1 MTTNQDMHS
10 FYDTG
15 WPGWY
20 DMKEYGP
27 ASKHVRRIIF
37 QLLSEIKFNSVLDI
51 GCGVATLLDDISR
64 SYPHVQLYGSEFSG
78 DAVEIGKKRLPKA
91 QLWQSDLSQ
100 GTVPVQTDLVTC
112 IDVLEHI
119 EDDLTAMK
127 NLAAMTKKYALIV
140 VPIGPLFEAERV
152 RVGHVHGY
160 SQAEFDGKLQA
171 TGFRIKK
178 RILWGFPV
186 YSLYRRLLH
195 ILPEKVTTGTFS
207 PIKRFTSYLIY
218 LALYLSLPFWGDRYF
233 LVCEKVNG

>member
-1 MTTNQDMHS
+1 MNSPQDMHS

-15 WPGWY
+15 WHEWI

-27 ASKHVRRIIF
+27 ASKHVRRIVF
-37 QLLSEIKFNSVLDI
+37 QLLSQYKFNSVMDA
-51 GCGVATLLDDISR
+51 GCGVATLLGDISR
-64 SYPHVQLYGSEFSG
+64 SYPNVELFGCDYSG

-91 QLWQSDLSQ
+91 NLWQIDLSQ
-100 GTVPVQTDLVTC
+100 EAAPAQADLVTC

-127 NLAAMTKKYALIV
+127 NLAKMTRKYVLIV

-160 SQAEFDGKLQA
+160 SQAEFDGKLLA
-171 TGFRIKK
+171 TGFKIKK
-178 RILWGFPV
+178 RILWGFPA

-195 ILPEKVTTGTFS
+195 ILPEKVVTGKFS
-207 PIKRFTSYLIY
+207 PMKRFTSYLLY

>member
-1 MTTNQDMHS
+1 MNSTPDMHS
-10 FYDTG
+10 FYDSG
-15 WPGWY
+15 WPEWY

-37 QLLSEIKFNSVLDI
+37 QLLSSIEFNSVMDA

-64 SYPHVQLYGSEFSG
+64 SYPQAELYGCEYSG
-78 DAVEIGKKRLPKA
+78 DAVEIAKKRMPKGHF
-91 QLWQSDLSQ
+91 WQIDLSKDAAPAQ
-100 GTVPVQTDLVTC
+100 VDLVTC

-119 EDDLTAMK
+119 DDDLTAMR
-127 NLAAMTKKYALIV
+127 NLAKMTRKYVLIV

-160 SQAEFDGKLQA
+160 SQAEFDGKLLA
-171 TGFRIKK
+171 SGLKIKK
-178 RILWGFPV
+178 RILWGFPM

-195 ILPEKVTTGTFS
+195 LLPEKTVTGKFS
-207 PIKRFTSYLIY
+207 PFKKFTSYVLY
-218 LALYLSLPFWGDRYF
+218 LVLYLSLPFWGDRYF